1 MADQPQQWGDR
12 TLEVPPQD
20 PWANPSGPHS
30 YGPQTPTPHSGHRS
44 APQSPSAPTSAPLSP
59 AAPHPFRHGRAAVNP
74 SMPKT
79 EAFTG
84 THEATG
90 SGWPDSGETQQRH
103 PVSWHLQRLRCGGE
117 WSFAAVLFAF
127 VCWGIWA
134 ISSAEKLTG
143 PLLVFALSLLVAVG
157 IFALSR
163 VLGRVVLEKRLGRV
177 RRTARGSHLVAAVFM
192 VGVGVAHLRQT
203 GWVMTAWNWVA
214 GTF

>member
-20 PWANPSGPHS
+20 PWANPPGPHS
-30 YGPQTPTPHSGHRS
+30 GEPQAPTLHSGHRS
-44 APQSPSAPTSAPLSP
+44 QSSSSAPASAPPSP
-59 AAPHPFRHGRAAVNP
+59 GTANPFQRGRAAVNP

-79 EAFTG
+79 DVFTAA
-84 THEATG
+84 HEPTG
-90 SGWPDSGETQQRH
+90 SGWPDSGEVGQRH
-103 PVSWHLQRLRCGGE
+103 PVSWHLQRLRRGGE
-117 WSFAAVLFAF
+117 WSFSAVLFAF

-134 ISSAEKLTG
+134 ISSAEKLTS

-163 VLGRVVLEKRLGRV
+163 VLGRVVLEKQLGRV

-192 VGVGVAHLRQT
+192 VGVGIAHLRQT
-203 GWVMTAWNWVA
+203 GWVMAAWNWVA

>member
-1 MADQPQQWGDR
+1 
-12 TLEVPPQD
+12 VP
-20 PWANPSGPHS
+20 NPF
-30 YGPQTPTPHSGHRS
+30 QR
-44 APQSPSAPTSAPLSP
+44 
-59 AAPHPFRHGRAAVNP
+59 GRATVNP

-79 EAFTG
+79 EPFTA
-84 THEATG
+84 THEPAG
-90 SGWPDSGETQQRH
+90 SDWPDSGAAEQRH
-103 PVSWHLQRLRCGGE
+103 PMSWHLRRLRRGGE

-134 ISSAEKLTG
+134 ISSAGDLTT

-163 VLGRVVLEKRLGRV
+163 VLGRVVLEKQLGRV

-192 VGVGVAHLRQT
+192 VGVGIAHLRQT
-203 GWVMTAWNWVA
+203 GWVMTAWNWIA